1 MSIKDLH
8 KDVKKRCMTIFMRE
22 LFKLMQAYHI
32 DEVCVNCEGD
42 ICFLSNDLVW
52 GSIVTKGESIVV
64 RNGMTY
70 SLCSFER
77 GKVWTET
84 HRIVKDEVTMQIR
97 TKEEESC

>member
-8 KDVKKRCMTIFMRE
+8 QNVKKSCMTIFMKE

-70 SLCSFER
+70 SLCSFEH
-77 GKVWTET
+77 GSLKTET
-84 HRIVKDEVTMQIR
+84 RRLER
-97 TKEEESC
+97 EEQS